1 MTITPEEDLP
11 SVPLSVSISAA
22 SVALIGIALILHGI
36 LVPIFTVASGD
47 QNLVATGIINVVI
60 GSLVALTAYRFYR
73 GKSRARLYSIFIA
86 LIAAVNFGAQIYSM
100 YFANVLFQLPV
111 LTLVQVWIGLV
122 AAVVS
127 LGGIFWPT
135 TGDYIDAMTEIE
147 EREKARRRESG
158 MR

>member
-11 SVPLSVSISAA
+11 AIPLSVSISAA
-22 SVALIGIALILHGI
+22 STALIGLALILHGV
-36 LVPIFTVASGD
+36 LAPFFTVASGN
-47 QNLVATGIINVVI
+47 QNLVANGIINVVI
-60 GSLVALTAYRFYR
+60 GSLVVLTGYRFYK

-86 LIAAVNFGAQIYSM
+86 LIAGVNFGAQLYSL
-100 YFANVLFQLPV
+100 YFANILFQLPL
-111 LTLVQVWIGLV
+111 LTHVQVWIGMI

-147 EREKARRRESG
+147 ESEKARRRESG